1 MTNSNFEDSQTNSVS
16 NNPVYSVGEFS
27 HVIKKLVETNFSYVR
42 IRGEISR
49 PSFPG
54 SGHVYFTLKDADGTI
69 AAIIW
74 KYTIPRLSVKPEE
87 GMEVICTGKITT
99 FAGQSKYQII
109 VDNMEIAGEGA
120 LLKMLEDR
128 RKKFL
133 AEGLFNPE
141 HKKPIPYL
149 PKIIA
154 VITSPSGAVIKDIL
168 HRLSDRFPSHVYIW
182 PVAVQGEGSAK
193 QVSNAID
200 QLNQLSKETN
210 VKSPDLIIV
219 ARGGGSLEDLWSFNE
234 EIVVRSVFNSSIP
247 IISAVGHE
255 TDTTLIDFVSDLRA
269 PTPTGAAEKSV
280 PVRDEL
286 KARVGELGLRIHSSF
301 VSKVN
306 NNKDHLRNLVRLLG
320 KPDQIL
326 DNKSQKLDYAYR
338 DLENLFQNIFVDQKN
353 KISQFTQRLL
363 PPKVLINNLHAK
375 KQLLDTRFRNLIE
388 NLIDKKQTRFISL
401 GKLLEAASFK
411 RVLDRGFSLVMD
423 SDGNPI
429 KLSSQAANKALV
441 NIKFADET
449 RSAQLDVK

>member
-74 KYTIPRLSVKPEE
+74 KYTLPRLSIKPEE

-109 VDNMEIAGEGA
+109 VDNMEVAGEGA

-128 RKKFL
+128 RKKLL

-149 PKIIA
+149 PEIIA

-193 QVSNAID
+193 QISNAID

-210 VKSPDLIIV
+210 VKRPDLIIV

-234 EIVVRSVFNSSIP
+234 EIVVRSVFNSTIP

-301 VSKVN
+301 LSKVN
-306 NNKDHLRNLVRLLG
+306 NNKDYLRNLFRLLG

-353 KISQFTQRLL
+353 KISQFAQRLL
-363 PPKVLINNLHAK
+363 PPKVLINNLDAK

-388 NLIDKKQTRFISL
+388 NLIDKKQTRFISS

-423 SDGNPI
+423 SEGSPI
-429 KLSSQAANKALV
+429 KLSSQVSNKALV

>member
-109 VDNMEIAGEGA
+109 VDNMEVAGEGA

-128 RKKFL
+128 RKKLL

-149 PKIIA
+149 PEIIA

-210 VKSPDLIIV
+210 VKRPDLIIV

-234 EIVVRSVFNSSIP
+234 EIVVRSVFNSTIP

-301 VSKVN
+301 LSKAN

-326 DNKSQKLDYAYR
+326 DNKNQKLDYTFK

-353 KISQFTQRLL
+353 KISQFAQRLL
-363 PPKVLINNLHAK
+363 PPKVLINNLDAK
-375 KQLLDTRFRNLIE
+375 KQLLDTKFRNFIE
-388 NLIDKKQTRFISL
+388 NLIDKKQTRFISS

-423 SDGNPI
+423 SEGNPI
-429 KLSSQAANKALV
+429 KLSSQASNKALV